1 MNFDEAL
8 NILENRARRAIL
20 KRQCEKWGMRVSDED
35 GSANDI
41 DIDYAASDAVSG
53 KMTGAEIV
61 GACREAAMMA
71 IRESLEKSFGDEGA
85 SATSPKVTQDHLLT
99 SLLNVKPLL
108 SDESLELEY
117 SRFQDETRAKW

>member
-1 MNFDEAL
+1 
-8 NILENRARRAIL
+8 
-20 KRQCEKWGMRVSDED
+20 
-35 GSANDI
+35 
-41 DIDYAASDAVSG
+41 
-53 KMTGAEIV
+53 MTGAEIV

-71 IRESLEKSFGDEGA
+71 IRESLEKSSGGEGA
-85 SATSPKVTQDHLLT
+85 GATSPKVTQDHLLT